1 MCLAVLASAVL
12 PDWPLIVVAN
22 RDEFHNRPAAVMQ
35 PWSQTPTLLAGRD
48 LQAGGTWLGLTTTG
62 RFALLTNY
70 RDPSQ
75 QKNLAPSRGKLV
87 EGFLKDSLSA
97 PAYLKQIES
106 AAPAYNGF
114 NLVVD
119 DGKSLYWASN
129 QAQPFCTPIAP
140 GVHGLS
146 NALLD
151 TPWPKTQKSVAA
163 VATLLEQDKT
173 PDPMA
178 LMAVLWDQSPVPDE
192 ALPNT
197 GLEISRERL
206 LAKPFI
212 VSPSYGTRCT
222 TVVLRHRDGS
232 QWVSE
237 HSFNAAGQCTQRQ
250 SWRCDHGQ
258 AWRPWDAR

>member
-22 RDEFHNRPAAVMQ
+22 RDEFHDRPAAVMQ
-35 PWSQTPTLLAGRD
+35 PWTQHSTLLAGRD
-48 LQAGGTWLGLTTTG
+48 LQAGGTWLGVTTTG
-62 RFALLTNY
+62 RFAFLTNY
-70 RDPSQ
+70 REPGQ
-75 QKNLAPSRGKLV
+75 HKHHAPSRGKLV
-87 EGFLKDSLSA
+87 EGFLKDSVSA
-97 PAYLKQIES
+97 PAFLKQLES
-106 AAPAYNGF
+106 TAHRYNGF

-119 DGKSLYWASN
+119 DGDWLCWASN
-129 QAQPFCTPIAP
+129 QTQPFMAPITP

-163 VATLLEQDKT
+163 VTALLSNSQT
-173 PDPMA
+173 PDPAA

-222 TVVLRHRDGS
+222 TVLLRHRDGS

-237 HSFNAAGQCTQRQ
+237 HSFNQAGQCTQRQ
-250 SWRCDHGQ
+250 AWRCDHGEP
-258 AWRPWDAR
+258 WRPWDLP